1 MRNQNLMKKSQN
13 LNGTL
18 STAERSRRLIPYVT
32 YYVVDNDED
41 NDAQYQYQHQQKPNF
56 NPITLRPPAKTIY
69 YQNEK
74 KPQHIIQQT
83 NQHQHNHPTS
93 NHLFLQHTTPEYLRF
108 PSSSKFRRPI
118 VIETS
123 ETPYTVQTEKA
134 NNYYY
139 GYSQTSPRPIIKPN
153 PIKYDHEFL
162 PTIPP
167 TPNPPLGLFS
177 TKPKKLKRPQ
187 PKRPIIPMIPI
198 TTTTDKYGALN
209 ELLNGYDLGNKL
221 SNKITAENIDSSI
234 HTLSTVLNI
243 LQKEANVQVQPK
255 IPKPVYR
262 PDPIDEYDTGDEGN
276 QGRPGID
283 YPTLS
288 VIPKTSFDCKT
299 QRYKGFF
306 GDPETKCQVINI
318 IFNIHFRIII
328 N

>member
-1 MRNQNLMKKSQN
+1 MQQFIVIGSRNLNLLKKSQN

-18 STAERSRRLIPYVT
+18 TTAERSRRLIPYVT
-32 YYVVDNDED
+32 YYVVGNEED
-41 NDAQYQYQHQQKPNF
+41 NDAQYQYQQ
-56 NPITLRPPAKTIY
+56 NPITPRPPANNFY

-83 NQHQHNHPTS
+83 NQHQTNYPTS
-93 NHLFLQHTTPEYLRF
+93 NHLFLQHTTPGYLRF

-118 VIETS
+118 VIETT

-134 NNYYY
+134 NNNYYY
-139 GYSQTSPRPIIKPN
+139 DYSHTSPRPIIKPN
-153 PIKYDHEFL
+153 PIKYDYGFL
-162 PTIPP
+162 PTILP
-167 TPNPPLGLFS
+167 TPDLPVELFS

-187 PKRPIIPMIPI
+187 PKRPIIPIVPI

-209 ELLNGYDLGNKL
+209 ELLDGYDLGNKL

-234 HTLSTVLNI
+234 HTLSAVLNI
-243 LQKEANVQVQPK
+243 LQKETSVQVQPNK
-255 IPKPVYR
+255 PKPIYR
-262 PDPIDEYDTGDEGN
+262 PDTTIDEYDSGDEGN

-283 YPTLS
+283 YPTLF

-306 GDPETKCQVINI
+306 GDPETRCQVINI
-318 IFNIHFRIII
+318 ST
-328 N
+328 